1 MHLAGK
7 TVVLCVTGGIAAY
20 KAADLTS
27 KLRHAGAEVRVLMT
41 ESATQFISPMT
52 FETLSGCRT
61 VVDTFDRNFAW
72 EVEHISLAKAADVF
86 VIAPATA
93 NVIAKAAHG
102 IADDMVTTTL
112 LATKAPV
119 VIAPAMNTGMYDNPV
134 TQQNLQTLRERG
146 FHIIDPAAGHLAC
159 GDTGRGKL
167 PETPVL
173 IHGIE
178 KALTPQDLRG
188 QRILVTAGPTQEAMD
203 PVRFLSNHSTG
214 KMGYAVAE
222 RAAMR
227 GAEVT
232 LVSGPT
238 ALAVPE
244 DVQRVDIISARD
256 MYDAVISRADRQD
269 MIIKAAAVGDYRPAE
284 TAPEK
289 LKKGDGEMTVALARN
304 PDILAELGR
313 RKHPGQL
320 LCGFAMETQNLLD
333 NAESKLQR
341 KNCDM
346 LVANSLRDK
355 GAGFGTDTNVATLLF
370 ADGRRETPPMM
381 SKEDLADIILDRPA
395 GDAAGVTQLKLQFQL
410 KISDTCARPV
420 GTLGIGLYKNPR
432 TWPRPPSLDA
442 SRQFTLCRG
451 FL

>member
-1 MHLAGK
+1 MRLAGK

-27 KLRHAGAEVRVLMT
+27 KLRQAGAAVRVLMT

-52 FETLSGCRT
+52 FETLSGYRT

-146 FHIIDPAAGHLAC
+146 FHIIDPAAGRLAC

-167 PETPVL
+167 PDTPTL
-173 IHGIE
+173 MHGIE
-178 KALTPQDLRG
+178 QAITPQDLRG
-188 QRILVTAGPTQEAMD
+188 QRVLVTAGPTQEAMD

-214 KMGYAVAE
+214 KMGYAVAA

-227 GAEVT
+227 GADVT

-238 ALAVPE
+238 ALDTPE
-244 DVQRVDIISARD
+244 GVQRVDIVSARD
-256 MYDAVISRADRQD
+256 MYDAVLSRADRQD

-284 TAPEK
+284 TASEK

-333 NAESKLQR
+333 NAADKLRR

-346 LVANSLRDK
+346 LVANSPRDK

-370 ADGRRETPPMM
+370 ADGRRETPPLM
-381 SKEDLADIILDRPA
+381 SKEDLADVILDRLLA
-395 GDAAGVTQLKLQFQL
+395 MEQSGQ
-410 KISDTCARPV
+410 
-420 GTLGIGLYKNPR
+420 
-432 TWPRPPSLDA
+432 
-442 SRQFTLCRG
+442 
-451 FL
+451 

>member
-1 MHLAGK
+1 MRLAGK

-27 KLRHAGAEVRVLMT
+27 KLRHAGAAVRVLMT

-52 FETLSGCRT
+52 FETLSGNRT

-134 TQQNLQTLRERG
+134 TQQNLQTLRMRG
-146 FHIIDPAAGHLAC
+146 FHIIDPAAGRLAC

-167 PETPVL
+167 PDTPVL

-178 KALTPQDLRG
+178 RALTPQDLAGLRV
-188 QRILVTAGPTQEAMD
+188 LVTAGPTQEAMD
-203 PVRFLSNHSTG
+203 PVRFLSNHSSG
-214 KMGYAVAE
+214 KMGYAIAA

-227 GAEVT
+227 GAAVT

-238 ALAVPE
+238 ALDTPAG
-244 DVQRVDIISARD
+244 VQRVDIISARD
-256 MYDAVISRADRQD
+256 MYDAVLSRAEKQD
-269 MIIKAAAVGDYRPAE
+269 MIIKAAAVGDYRPAQA
-284 TAPEK
+284 APEK
-289 LKKGDGEMTVALARN
+289 LKKGDDALTVTLARN
-304 PDILAELGR
+304 PDILAALGQ
-313 RKHPGQL
+313 RKCPGQL
-320 LCGFAMETQNLLD
+320 LCGFAMETQNLID
-333 NAESKLQR
+333 NAERKLRR

-346 LVANSLRDK
+346 LVANSLRDE
-355 GAGFGTDTNVATLLF
+355 GAGFGTDTNIATLLF
-370 ADGRRETPPMM
+370 ADGRRETEPIM
-381 SKEDLADIILDRPA
+381 SKEALADVILDRLIA
-395 GDAAGVTQLKLQFQL
+395 L
-410 KISDTCARPV
+410 
-420 GTLGIGLYKNPR
+420 
-432 TWPRPPSLDA
+432 
-442 SRQFTLCRG
+442 RQ
-451 FL
+451 

>member
-1 MHLAGK
+1 MRLAGK

-27 KLRHAGAEVRVLMT
+27 KLRHAGAAVRVLMT

-52 FETLSGCRT
+52 FETLSGNRT

-134 TQQNLQTLRERG
+134 TQQNLQTLRMRG
-146 FHIIDPAAGHLAC
+146 FHIIDPAAGRLAC

-167 PETPVL
+167 PDTPVL
-173 IHGIE
+173 IQGIE
-178 KALTPQDLRG
+178 RALTPQDLAGLRV
-188 QRILVTAGPTQEAMD
+188 LVTAGPTQEAMD
-203 PVRFLSNHSTG
+203 PVRFLSNHSSG
-214 KMGYAVAE
+214 KMGYAIAA

-227 GAEVT
+227 GAAVT

-238 ALAVPE
+238 ALDTPAG
-244 DVQRVDIISARD
+244 VQRVDIISARD
-256 MYDAVISRADRQD
+256 MYDAVLSRAEKQD
-269 MIIKAAAVGDYRPAE
+269 MIIKAAAVGDYRPAQA
-284 TAPEK
+284 APEK
-289 LKKGDGEMTVALARN
+289 LKKGDDELTVTLARN
-304 PDILAELGR
+304 PDILAALGQ
-313 RKHPGQL
+313 RKRPGQL
-320 LCGFAMETQNLLD
+320 LCGFAMETQNLID
-333 NAESKLQR
+333 NAESKLRR

-346 LVANSLRDK
+346 LVANSLRDE
-355 GAGFGTDTNVATLLF
+355 GAGFGTDTNIATLLF
-370 ADGRRETPPMM
+370 ADGRRETEPIM
-381 SKEDLADIILDRPA
+381 SKEALADVILDRLIA
-395 GDAAGVTQLKLQFQL
+395 L
-410 KISDTCARPV
+410 
-420 GTLGIGLYKNPR
+420 
-432 TWPRPPSLDA
+432 
-442 SRQFTLCRG
+442 RQ
-451 FL
+451 

>member
-1 MHLAGK
+1 MRLAGK

-27 KLRHAGAEVRVLMT
+27 KLRQAGAAVRVLMT

-52 FETLSGCRT
+52 FETLSGYRT

-119 VIAPAMNTGMYDNPV
+119 VVAPAMNTGMYDNPV

-146 FHIIDPAAGHLAC
+146 FHIVDPAAGHLAC

-167 PETPVL
+167 PDTPTL
-173 IHGIE
+173 MHGIE
-178 KALTPQDLRG
+178 KALTPQDLRD

-214 KMGYAVAE
+214 KMGYAIAA

-227 GAEVT
+227 GADVT

-238 ALAVPE
+238 ALSAPE
-244 DVQRVDIISARD
+244 GVQRVDIISARD

-289 LKKGDGEMTVALARN
+289 LKKGDGELTVALARN

-333 NAESKLQR
+333 NAADKLRR

-370 ADGRRETPPMM
+370 ADGRRETPPLM
-381 SKEDLADIILDRPA
+381 SKEDLADIILDRLLA
-395 GDAAGVTQLKLQFQL
+395 MQQSGQ
-410 KISDTCARPV
+410 
-420 GTLGIGLYKNPR
+420 
-432 TWPRPPSLDA
+432 
-442 SRQFTLCRG
+442 
-451 FL
+451 

>member
-1 MHLAGK
+1 MRLAGK

-27 KLRHAGAEVRVLMT
+27 KLRQAGAAVRVLMT

-52 FETLSGCRT
+52 FETLSGYRT

-119 VIAPAMNTGMYDNPV
+119 VVAPAMNTGMYDNPV

-146 FHIIDPAAGHLAC
+146 FHIVDPAAGHLAC

-167 PETPVL
+167 PDTPKL
-173 IHGIE
+173 MHGIE

-214 KMGYAVAE
+214 KMGYAIAA

-227 GAEVT
+227 GADVT

-238 ALAVPE
+238 ALAAPE
-244 DVQRVDIISARD
+244 GVQRVDIISARD
-256 MYDAVISRADRQD
+256 MYDAVISCADRQD

-289 LKKGDGEMTVALARN
+289 LKKGDGELTVALARN

-333 NAESKLQR
+333 NAADKLRR

-370 ADGRRETPPMM
+370 ADGRRETPPLM
-381 SKEDLADIILDRPA
+381 SKEDLADIILDRLLA
-395 GDAAGVTQLKLQFQL
+395 MQQSGQ
-410 KISDTCARPV
+410 
-420 GTLGIGLYKNPR
+420 
-432 TWPRPPSLDA
+432 
-442 SRQFTLCRG
+442 
-451 FL
+451 

>member
-1 MHLAGK
+1 MRLAGK

-27 KLRHAGAEVRVLMT
+27 KMRQAGAAVRALMT

-52 FETLSGCRT
+52 FETLSGYRT

-119 VIAPAMNTGMYDNPV
+119 VVAPAMNTGMYDNPV

-146 FHIIDPAAGHLAC
+146 FHIVDPAAGHLAC

-167 PETPVL
+167 PDTPTL
-173 IHGIE
+173 MHGIE

-214 KMGYAVAE
+214 KMGYAIAA

-238 ALAVPE
+238 ALAAPE
-244 DVQRVDIISARD
+244 GVQRVDIISARD

-284 TAPEK
+284 IAPEK
-289 LKKGDGEMTVALARN
+289 LKKGDGELTVALARN

-333 NAESKLQR
+333 NAADKLRR

-370 ADGRRETPPMM
+370 ADGRRETPPLM
-381 SKEDLADIILDRPA
+381 SKEDLADIILDRLLA
-395 GDAAGVTQLKLQFQL
+395 MQQSGQ
-410 KISDTCARPV
+410 
-420 GTLGIGLYKNPR
+420 
-432 TWPRPPSLDA
+432 
-442 SRQFTLCRG
+442 
-451 FL
+451 

>member
-1 MHLAGK
+1 MRLAGK

-27 KLRHAGAEVRVLMT
+27 KLRQAGAAVRVLMT

-52 FETLSGCRT
+52 FETLSGYRA

-146 FHIIDPAAGHLAC
+146 FHIIDPAAGRLAC
-159 GDTGRGKL
+159 GDSGRGKL
-167 PETPVL
+167 PDTPTL
-173 IHGIE
+173 MHGIE
-178 KALTPQDLRG
+178 QALTPQDLRG
-188 QRILVTAGPTQEAMD
+188 QRVLVTAGPTQEAMD

-214 KMGYAVAE
+214 KMGYAVAA

-227 GAEVT
+227 GADVT

-238 ALAVPE
+238 ALDTPE
-244 DVQRVDIISARD
+244 GVQRVDIVSARD
-256 MYDAVISRADRQD
+256 MYDAVLSRADRQD

-284 TAPEK
+284 TASEK

-333 NAESKLQR
+333 NAADKLRR

-370 ADGRRETPPMM
+370 ADGRRETPPLM
-381 SKEDLADIILDRPA
+381 SKEDLADVILDRLLA
-395 GDAAGVTQLKLQFQL
+395 MEQSGQ
-410 KISDTCARPV
+410 
-420 GTLGIGLYKNPR
+420 
-432 TWPRPPSLDA
+432 
-442 SRQFTLCRG
+442 
-451 FL
+451 

>member
-27 KLRHAGAEVRVLMT
+27 KLRQAGAAVRVLMT

-52 FETLSGCRT
+52 FETLSGYRT
-61 VVDTFDRNFAW
+61 VVDTFDRSFAW

-134 TQQNLQTLRERG
+134 TQQNLQTLRGRG
-146 FHIIDPAAGHLAC
+146 FHIVDPAAGHLAC

-167 PETPVL
+167 PDTPTL
-173 IHGIE
+173 LHGIE

-188 QRILVTAGPTQEAMD
+188 QRVLVTAGPTQEPMD

-214 KMGYAVAE
+214 KMGYAIAA

-227 GAEVT
+227 GADVT

-238 ALAVPE
+238 ALAAPE
-244 DVQRVDIISARD
+244 GVQRVDIISARD
-256 MYDAVISRADRQD
+256 MYDAVISRAEKQD

-284 TAPEK
+284 TASEK
-289 LKKGDGEMTVALARN
+289 LKKGEGEMTVALARN

-370 ADGRRETPPMM
+370 ADERRETPPLM
-381 SKEDLADIILDRPA
+381 SKEDLADIILDRLLA
-395 GDAAGVTQLKLQFQL
+395 MQQSGQ
-410 KISDTCARPV
+410 
-420 GTLGIGLYKNPR
+420 
-432 TWPRPPSLDA
+432 
-442 SRQFTLCRG
+442 
-451 FL
+451 

>member
-1 MHLAGK
+1 MRLAGK

-27 KLRHAGAEVRVLMT
+27 KLRQAGAAVRVLMT

-52 FETLSGCRT
+52 FETLSGYRT

-72 EVEHISLAKAADVF
+72 EVEHVSLAKAADVF

-119 VIAPAMNTGMYDNPV
+119 VVAPAMNTGMYDNPV

-146 FHIIDPAAGHLAC
+146 FHIVDPAAGHLAC

-167 PETPVL
+167 PDTPTL
-173 IHGIE
+173 MHGIE

-214 KMGYAVAE
+214 KMGYAIAA

-227 GAEVT
+227 GADVT

-238 ALAVPE
+238 ALAAPE
-244 DVQRVDIISARD
+244 GVQRVDIISARD
-256 MYDAVISRADRQD
+256 MYDTVISRADRQD
-269 MIIKAAAVGDYRPAE
+269 MVIKAAAVGDYRPAE

-289 LKKGDGEMTVALARN
+289 LKKGDGELTVALARN

-333 NAESKLQR
+333 NAADKLRR

-370 ADGRRETPPMM
+370 ADGRRETPPLM
-381 SKEDLADIILDRPA
+381 SKEDLADIILDRLLA
-395 GDAAGVTQLKLQFQL
+395 MQQAQL
-410 KISDTCARPV
+410 
-420 GTLGIGLYKNPR
+420 N
-432 TWPRPPSLDA
+432 
-442 SRQFTLCRG
+442 
-451 FL
+451 

>member
-1 MHLAGK
+1 MRLAGK

-27 KLRHAGAEVRVLMT
+27 KLRQAGAAVRVLMT

-52 FETLSGCRT
+52 FETLSGYRA

-146 FHIIDPAAGHLAC
+146 FHIIDPAAGRLAC

-167 PETPVL
+167 PDTPTL
-173 IHGIE
+173 MHGIE
-178 KALTPQDLRG
+178 QAITPQDLRG
-188 QRILVTAGPTQEAMD
+188 QRVLVTAGPTQEAMD

-214 KMGYAVAE
+214 KMGYAVAA

-227 GAEVT
+227 GADVT

-238 ALAVPE
+238 ALDTPE
-244 DVQRVDIISARD
+244 GVQRVDIVSARD

-284 TAPEK
+284 TASEK

-333 NAESKLQR
+333 NAADKLRR

-370 ADGRRETPPMM
+370 ADGRRETPPLM
-381 SKEDLADIILDRPA
+381 SKEDLADVILDRLLA
-395 GDAAGVTQLKLQFQL
+395 MEQSGQ
-410 KISDTCARPV
+410 
-420 GTLGIGLYKNPR
+420 
-432 TWPRPPSLDA
+432 
-442 SRQFTLCRG
+442 
-451 FL
+451 

>member
-1 MHLAGK
+1 MRLAGK

-27 KLRHAGAEVRVLMT
+27 KLRHAGAAVRVLMT

-52 FETLSGCRT
+52 FETLSGNRT

-134 TQQNLQTLRERG
+134 TQQNLQTLRMRG
-146 FHIIDPAAGHLAC
+146 FHIIDPAAGRLAC

-167 PETPVL
+167 PDTPVL

-178 KALTPQDLRG
+178 RALTPQDLAGLRV
-188 QRILVTAGPTQEAMD
+188 LVTAGPTQEAMD
-203 PVRFLSNHSTG
+203 PVRFLSNQSSG
-214 KMGYAVAE
+214 KMGYAIAA

-227 GAEVT
+227 GAAVT

-238 ALAVPE
+238 ALDTPAG
-244 DVQRVDIISARD
+244 VQRVDIISARD
-256 MYDAVISRADRQD
+256 MYDAVLSRAEKQD
-269 MIIKAAAVGDYRPAE
+269 MIIKAAAVGDYRPAQA
-284 TAPEK
+284 APEK
-289 LKKGDGEMTVALARN
+289 LKKGDDELTVTLARN
-304 PDILAELGR
+304 PDILAALGQ
-313 RKHPGQL
+313 RKRPGQL
-320 LCGFAMETQNLLD
+320 LCGFAMETQNLID
-333 NAESKLQR
+333 NAESKLRR

-346 LVANSLRDK
+346 LVANSLRDE
-355 GAGFGTDTNVATLLF
+355 GAGFGTDTNIATLLF
-370 ADGRRETPPMM
+370 ADGRRETEPIM
-381 SKEDLADIILDRPA
+381 SKEALADVILDRLIA
-395 GDAAGVTQLKLQFQL
+395 L
-410 KISDTCARPV
+410 
-420 GTLGIGLYKNPR
+420 
-432 TWPRPPSLDA
+432 
-442 SRQFTLCRG
+442 RQ
-451 FL
+451 

>member
-1 MHLAGK
+1 MRLAGK

-27 KLRHAGAEVRVLMT
+27 KLRQAGAAVRVLMT

-52 FETLSGCRT
+52 FETLSGYRA

-146 FHIIDPAAGHLAC
+146 FHIIDPAAGRLAC

-167 PETPVL
+167 PDTPTL
-173 IHGIE
+173 MHGIE
-178 KALTPQDLRG
+178 QAITPQDLRG
-188 QRILVTAGPTQEAMD
+188 QRVLVTAGPTQEAMD

-214 KMGYAVAE
+214 KMGYAVAA

-227 GAEVT
+227 GADVT

-238 ALAVPE
+238 ALATPE
-244 DVQRVDIISARD
+244 GVQRVDIVSARD
-256 MYDAVISRADRQD
+256 MYDAVLSRADRQD

-284 TAPEK
+284 TASEK
-289 LKKGDGEMTVALARN
+289 LKKGEGEMTVALARN

-333 NAESKLQR
+333 NAADKLSR

-370 ADGRRETPPMM
+370 ADGRRETPPLM
-381 SKEDLADIILDRPA
+381 SKEDLADVILDRLLA
-395 GDAAGVTQLKLQFQL
+395 MEQSGQ
-410 KISDTCARPV
+410 
-420 GTLGIGLYKNPR
+420 
-432 TWPRPPSLDA
+432 
-442 SRQFTLCRG
+442 
-451 FL
+451 